1 MYCEMKKIRYF
12 IISLFLLASCSQSG
26 DLSMNKSA
34 KEFIGNPDYP
44 AISYGGYREKSRE
57 QQPTINEI
65 KEDLL
70 IMHAQGFRVFRTYDL
85 HHPFAEN
92 TLKAIREIKQ
102 ADSDFEMYVM
112 LGAWIQC
119 KDAFT
124 ENPIHEEEDFEGN
137 KFEITEAVRL
147 AQEYPDIVKIIAVG
161 NEAMVHWAWSY
172 HVPPKFVLKWVKYLQ
187 ELKANGDLNDDL
199 WVTSSDNFASWGG
212 GSDDYHNDDLDELI
226 RSVDFVSMHT
236 YAFHD
241 THYNPSFWN
250 LDAVPENLDKQDTIK
265 QAMKRAVDYELNQ
278 FDSVKK
284 YVHEIDPSKEVHI
297 GETGWSSVASDL
309 YGYGG
314 TEAADEYKLGLYYQ
328 MISDICYSMSLTCF
342 YFSAF
347 NEPWKDSTNENGSE
361 NHFGLFTVEGKA
373 KYPLWEQVDNGV
385 FNNLTRGGNP
395 IEKTYN
401 GNFEALLKDSN
412 IPPITIKEE

>member
-1 MYCEMKKIRYF
+1 MKKIRCF

-250 LDAVPENLDKQDTIK
+250 LDAIPENVDKQDTIK
-265 QAMKRAVDYELNQ
+265 QAMKSAVDYELNQ

-284 YVHEIDPSKEVHI
+284 YVHEIDPLKEVHI
-297 GETGWSSVASDL
+297 GETGWSSVASEL

-412 IPPITIKEE
+412 IPPIRIKEE

>member
-1 MYCEMKKIRYF
+1 MKKIRYF

-26 DLSMNKSA
+26 DLSMDKSA

-44 AISYGGYREKSRE
+44 AISYGGYRGKSRE

-172 HVPPKFVLKWVKYLQ
+172 HVPPKFVLKWVKHLQ
-187 ELKANGDLNDDL
+187 DLKVSGDLSNDL
-199 WVTSSDNFASWGG
+199 WITSSDNFASWGG

-241 THYNPSFWN
+241 TYYNPSFWN
-250 LDAVPENLDKQDTIK
+250 LNAIPENTDKQDTIK
-265 QAMKRAVDYELNQ
+265 QAIKRAVDYELDQ

-309 YGYGG
+309 YGSGG

-328 MISDICYSMSLTCF
+328 MISDICYSMSITCF

-361 NHFGLFTVEGKA
+361 NHFGLFTVDGKA

-385 FNNLTRGGNP
+385 FNNLTRGGNL

-401 GNFEALLKDSN
+401 GNFEALLEDSN
-412 IPPITIKEE
+412 IPPISINEE

>member
-1 MYCEMKKIRYF
+1 MKKMKYLF
-12 IISLFLLASCSQSG
+12 ISLFLLTSCGQSG
-26 DLSMNKSA
+26 DLNMNKSA

-44 AISYGGYREKSRE
+44 AISYGGYRGKSRE
-57 QQPTINEI
+57 DQPTIEEI
-65 KEDLL
+65 KEDLY

-102 ADSDFEMYVM
+102 VDNNFEMYVM
-112 LGAWIQC
+112 LGAWIQS

-124 ENPIHEEEDFEGN
+124 EKPINSEEDYEGN
-137 KFEITEAVRL
+137 KFEINEAIRL
-147 AQEYPDIVKIIAVG
+147 AKEYPEIVKIIAVG
-161 NEAMVHWAWSY
+161 NEAMVHWAWGY
-172 HVPPKFVLKWVKYLQ
+172 WLPPKFILGWVKHLQ
-187 ELKANGDLNDDL
+187 GLKASGELSNDL
-199 WVTSSDNFASWGG
+199 WITSSDNFASWGG

-347 NEPWKDSTNENGSE
+347 NEPWKDSTHENGSE
-361 NHFGLFTVEGKA
+361 NHFGLFTVDGRA
-373 KYPLWEQVDNGV
+373 KYAMWKNLDKGLLNGLGRNGLEV
-385 FNNLTRGGNP
+385 S
-395 IEKTYN
+395 KTYRGKRKN
-401 GNFEALLKDSN
+401 MMIDVLTPNKKN
-412 IPPITIKEE
+412 K

>member
-1 MYCEMKKIRYF
+1 MKKIKYF

-26 DLSMNKSA
+26 DLSMDKSA
-34 KEFIGNPDYP
+34 KEFIGNPNYP

>member
-1 MYCEMKKIRYF
+1 MKKIRFF
-12 IISLFLLASCSQSG
+12 IITSFLLVSCSESG

-34 KEFIGNPDYP
+34 KEFIGNPEYP
-44 AISYGGYREKSRE
+44 AISYGGYRGKSRQE
-57 QQPTINEI
+57 QPSINEI
-65 KEDLL
+65 KEDLY

-92 TLKAIREIKQ
+92 TLKAIKEIKQ
-102 ADSDFEMYVM
+102 TDPSFEMYVM

-124 ENPIHEEEDFEGN
+124 EKPINHEEDYEGN

-172 HVPPKFVLKWVKYLQ
+172 HVPPKFVLKWVKHLQ
-187 ELKANGDLNDDL
+187 DLKLNGVLNNDL
-199 WVTSSDNFASWGG
+199 WITSSDNFASWGG
-212 GSDDYHNDDLDELI
+212 GSAEYHNEDLNELI

-250 LDAVPENLDKQDTIK
+250 LTSTPENLNKKNIIMD
-265 QAMKRAVDYELNQ
+265 AMQRAVDYELDQ
-278 FDSVKK
+278 FESVQN
-284 YVHEIDPSKEVHI
+284 YVRNIDPSKEVHI

-309 YGYGG
+309 YGYSGS
-314 TEAADEYKLGLYYQ
+314 EAADEYKLGLYYQ
-328 MISDICYSMSLTCF
+328 MITDVCFVKSISCF

-347 NEPWKDSTNENGSE
+347 DEPWKDSNNENGSE
-361 NHFGLFTVEGKA
+361 NHFGLFTVDGKA
-373 KYPLWEQVDNGV
+373 KYPLWEKVDSGV
-385 FNNLTRGGNP
+385 FNNLSRGGNS
-395 IEKTYN
+395 IVKTYN
-401 GNFEALLKDSN
+401 GDLEALLKTSN
-412 IPPITIKEE
+412 IPPINNKEE

>member
-1 MYCEMKKIRYF
+1 MKKIRRC
-12 IISLFLLASCSQSG
+12 IISLFVLSSCSQSG
-26 DLSMNKSA
+26 DLSMGKSA
-34 KEFIGNPDYP
+34 KEFIGNPNYP

-57 QQPTINEI
+57 NQPTISEI

-92 TLKAIREIKQ
+92 TLKAIKEIKQ
-102 ADSDFEMYVM
+102 SDPEFEMYVM
-112 LGAWIQC
+112 LGAWMQC
-119 KDAFT
+119 KNAFT

-137 KFEITEAVRL
+137 KFEIDEAVRL
-147 AQEYPDIVKIIAVG
+147 AKEYPDIVKIIAVG

-172 HVPPKFVLKWVKYLQ
+172 HVPPKFILKWVKHLQ
-187 ELKANGDLNDDL
+187 ELKVSGDLNNDL
-199 WVTSSDNFASWGG
+199 WITSSDNFASWGG
-212 GSDDYHNDDLDELI
+212 GSEDYHNDDLDELI

-250 LDAVPENLDKQDTIK
+250 LDAELDNIDKQDIIK

-278 FDSVKK
+278 FDSVKE
-284 YVHEIDPSKEVHI
+284 YVHKIDPSKEVHI

-328 MISDICYSMSLTCF
+328 MISDICYSMSITCF

-361 NHFGLFTVEGKA
+361 NHFGLFTVDGKA

-385 FNNLTRGGNP
+385 FDNLTRGGNP
-395 IEKTYN
+395 IVKTYN
-401 GNFEALLKDSN
+401 GNFEALLNDSN
-412 IPPITIKEE
+412 IPPITVTEE

>member
-1 MYCEMKKIRYF
+1 MKKIRYF

-26 DLSMNKSA
+26 DLSMDKSA

-44 AISYGGYREKSRE
+44 AISYGGYRGKSRE
-57 QQPTINEI
+57 QQPTVNEI

-124 ENPIHEEEDFEGN
+124 ENPIHEEEDLEGN

-172 HVPPKFVLKWVKYLQ
+172 HVPPKFVLKWVKHLQ
-187 ELKANGDLNDDL
+187 GLKASGDLSNDL
-199 WVTSSDNFASWGG
+199 WITSSDNFASWGG

-250 LDAVPENLDKQDTIK
+250 LDVVPENEDKQDTIK
-265 QAMKRAVDYELNQ
+265 QAIKRAVDYELNQ

-314 TEAADEYKLGLYYQ
+314 TEAADEFKLGLYYQ
-328 MISDICYSMSLTCF
+328 MISDICYSMALTCF

-361 NHFGLFTVEGKA
+361 NHFGLFTLEGKA
-373 KYPLWEQVDNGV
+373 KFPLWEQVDNGV

>member
-1 MYCEMKKIRYF
+1 MKKIIPC
-12 IISLFLLASCSQSG
+12 IISLFLLASCNQSG
-26 DLSMNKSA
+26 DLSMGKSA
-34 KEFIGNPDYP
+34 KEFIGNPNYP

-57 QQPTINEI
+57 KQPTINQI
-65 KEDLL
+65 KEDLY
-70 IMHAQGFRVFRTYDL
+70 IMHAQGFRVLRTYDL

-92 TLKAIREIKQ
+92 TLKAIKEIKRT
-102 ADSDFEMYVM
+102 DPHFEMYVM

-124 ENPIHEEEDFEGN
+124 QNPIHEEEDFEGN
-137 KFEITEAVRL
+137 KFEIDEAARL
-147 AQEYPDIVKIIAVG
+147 AKEYPDIVKIIAVG
-161 NEAMVHWAWSY
+161 NESMVHWASSY
-172 HVPPKFVLKWVKYLQ
+172 HVPPKFVLKWVKHLQ
-187 ELKANGDLNDDL
+187 ELKTIGEIHDDV
-199 WVTSSDNFASWGG
+199 WITSSDNFASWGG
-212 GSDDYHNDDLDELI
+212 GSEDYHNNDLDELI

-250 LDAVPENLDKQDTIK
+250 LDAGLDNLNKIEIIK
-265 QAMKRAVDYELNQ
+265 QAMIRAIDYELNQ

-284 YVHEIDPSKEVHI
+284 YVHQIDPSKEVHI

-328 MISDICYSMSLTCF
+328 MISDVCFSMSITCF

-361 NHFGLFTVEGKA
+361 NHFGLFTVDGKA
-373 KYPLWEQVDNGV
+373 KYPLWEQVDKGV
-385 FNNLTRGGNP
+385 FDNLTRGGNR
-395 IEKTYN
+395 IIKTYN
-401 GNFEALLKDSN
+401 GDFEALLNDSN
-412 IPPITIKEE
+412 IPPTASIKD

>member
-1 MYCEMKKIRYF
+1 MKKIRYF
-12 IISLFLLASCSQSG
+12 IISLFLIASCSQSG
-26 DLSMNKSA
+26 DLSMDKSA

-44 AISYGGYREKSRE
+44 AISYGGYRGKSRE
-57 QQPTINEI
+57 QQPTVNEI

-70 IMHAQGFRVFRTYDL
+70 IMHAQGFRVYRTYDL

-92 TLKAIREIKQ
+92 TLKAIREIKH

-112 LGAWIQC
+112 LGTWIQC

-124 ENPIHEEEDFEGN
+124 ENPIHEEEDLEGN

-172 HVPPKFVLKWVKYLQ
+172 HVPPKFVLKWVKHLQ
-187 ELKANGDLNDDL
+187 GIKASGDLSNDL
-199 WVTSSDNFASWGG
+199 WITSSDNFASWGG

-250 LDAVPENLDKQDTIK
+250 LDVIPENEDKQDTIK
-265 QAMKRAVDYELNQ
+265 QAIKRAVDYELNQ

-314 TEAADEYKLGLYYQ
+314 TEAADEFKLGLYYQ

-385 FNNLTRGGNP
+385 FKNLTRGGNP

-401 GNFEALLKDSN
+401 GNFEALLEDSN
-412 IPPITIKEE
+412 IPPITIIEE

>member
-1 MYCEMKKIRYF
+1 MKKIRFF
-12 IISLFLLASCSQSG
+12 IITSFLLVSCSESG

-34 KEFIGNPDYP
+34 KEFIGNPEYP
-44 AISYGGYREKSRE
+44 AISYGGYRGKSRQE
-57 QQPTINEI
+57 QPSINEI
-65 KEDLL
+65 KEDLY

-92 TLKAIREIKQ
+92 TLKAIKEIKQ
-102 ADSDFEMYVM
+102 TDPSFEMYVM

-124 ENPIHEEEDFEGN
+124 EKPINHEEDYEGN

-172 HVPPKFVLKWVKYLQ
+172 HVPPKFVLKWVKHLQ
-187 ELKANGDLNDDL
+187 DLKLNGVLNNDL
-199 WVTSSDNFASWGG
+199 WITSSDNFASWGG
-212 GSDDYHNDDLDELI
+212 GSAEYHNEDLNELI

-250 LDAVPENLDKQDTIK
+250 LTTTPENLNKKNIIMD
-265 QAMKRAVDYELNQ
+265 AMQRAVDYELDQ
-278 FDSVKK
+278 FESVQN
-284 YVHEIDPSKEVHI
+284 YVRNIDPSKEVHI

-309 YGYGG
+309 YGYSGS
-314 TEAADEYKLGLYYQ
+314 EAADEYKLGLYYQ
-328 MISDICYSMSLTCF
+328 MITDVCFVKSISCF

-347 NEPWKDSTNENGSE
+347 DEPWKDSNNENGSE
-361 NHFGLFTVEGKA
+361 NHFGLFTVDGKA
-373 KYPLWEQVDNGV
+373 KYPLWEKVDSGV
-385 FNNLTRGGNP
+385 FNDLSRGGNS
-395 IEKTYN
+395 IVKTYN
-401 GNFEALLKDSN
+401 GDLEDLLKTSN
-412 IPPITIKEE
+412 IPPINNKEE

>member
-1 MYCEMKKIRYF
+1 MKKIRFF
-12 IISLFLLASCSQSG
+12 IITSFLLVSCSESG

-34 KEFIGNPDYP
+34 KEFIGNPEYP
-44 AISYGGYREKSRE
+44 AISYGGYRGKSRQE
-57 QQPTINEI
+57 QPSINEI
-65 KEDLL
+65 KEDLY

-92 TLKAIREIKQ
+92 TLKAIKEIKQ
-102 ADSDFEMYVM
+102 TDPSFEMYVM

-124 ENPIHEEEDFEGN
+124 EKPINHEEDYEGN

-172 HVPPKFVLKWVKYLQ
+172 HVPPKFVLKWVKHLQ
-187 ELKANGDLNDDL
+187 DLKLNGVLNNDL
-199 WVTSSDNFASWGG
+199 WITSSDNFASWGG
-212 GSDDYHNDDLDELI
+212 GSAEYHNEDLNELI

-250 LDAVPENLDKQDTIK
+250 LTTTPENLNKQNIIMD
-265 QAMKRAVDYELNQ
+265 AMQRALDYELDQ
-278 FDSVKK
+278 FESVQN
-284 YVHEIDPSKEVHI
+284 YVRNIDPSKEVHI

-309 YGYGG
+309 YGYSGS
-314 TEAADEYKLGLYYQ
+314 EAADEYKLGLYYQ
-328 MISDICYSMSLTCF
+328 MITDACFVKSISCF

-347 NEPWKDSTNENGSE
+347 DEPWKDSNNENGSE
-361 NHFGLFTVEGKA
+361 NHFGLFTVDGKA
-373 KYPLWEQVDNGV
+373 KYPLWEKVDSGV
-385 FNNLTRGGNP
+385 FNDLSRGGNS
-395 IEKTYN
+395 IVKTYN
-401 GNFEALLKDSN
+401 GDLEALLKTSN
-412 IPPITIKEE
+412 IPPINNKEE

>member
-1 MYCEMKKIRYF
+1 MKKIRCF

-172 HVPPKFVLKWVKYLQ
+172 HVPPKFVLKWVKHLQ
-187 ELKANGDLNDDL
+187 ALKASGDLSNDL
-199 WVTSSDNFASWGG
+199 WITSSDNFASWGG
-212 GSDDYHNDDLDELI
+212 GSDDYHNNDLDELI

-241 THYNPSFWN
+241 TYYNPSFWN
-250 LDAVPENLDKQDTIK
+250 LDVIPENTDKQDSIK
-265 QAMKRAVDYELNQ
+265 QAIKRAVDYELNQ

-297 GETGWSSVASDL
+297 GETGWSSVAADL

-314 TEAADEYKLGLYYQ
+314 TEAADEYKLGLYYK
-328 MISDICYSMSLTCF
+328 MITDVCFSMSISCF

-347 NEPWKDSTNENGSE
+347 DEPWKDSTNKNGSE

-373 KYPLWEQVDNGV
+373 KYPLWEQVDKGV
-385 FNNLTRGGNP
+385 FKNLTRGGNQ
-395 IEKTYN
+395 ITKTFD
-401 GNFEALLKDSN
+401 GDFEILLNTSN
-412 IPPITIKEE
+412 LPPINTKKD

>member
-1 MYCEMKKIRYF
+1 MKKIRYF

-26 DLSMNKSA
+26 DLGMDKSA

-187 ELKANGDLNDDL
+187 ELKASGDLNDDL

-250 LDAVPENLDKQDTIK
+250 LDAIPENVDKQDTIK
-265 QAMKRAVDYELNQ
+265 QAMKSAVDYELNQ

-297 GETGWSSVASDL
+297 GETGWSSVASEL

-412 IPPITIKEE
+412 IPPIRIKEE

>member
-1 MYCEMKKIRYF
+1 MKKIRYF

-187 ELKANGDLNDDL
+187 ELKASGDLNDDL

-250 LDAVPENLDKQDTIK
+250 LDVMPENEDKQDTIK
-265 QAMKRAVDYELNQ
+265 QAIKRAVDYELNQ
-278 FDSVKK
+278 FDNVKK
-284 YVHEIDPSKEVHI
+284 YVHEIDPSKQVHI

-314 TEAADEYKLGLYYQ
+314 TEAADEFKLGLYYQ

-347 NEPWKDSTNENGSE
+347 NEPWKDSTNKNGSE

>member
-1 MYCEMKKIRYF
+1 MKKIRFF
-12 IISLFLLASCSQSG
+12 IITSFLLVSCSESG

-34 KEFIGNPDYP
+34 KEFIGNPEYP
-44 AISYGGYREKSRE
+44 AISYGGYRGKSRQE
-57 QQPTINEI
+57 QPSINEI
-65 KEDLL
+65 KEDLY

-92 TLKAIREIKQ
+92 TLKAIKEIKQ
-102 ADSDFEMYVM
+102 TDPSFEMYVM

-124 ENPIHEEEDFEGN
+124 EKPINHEEDYEGN

-172 HVPPKFVLKWVKYLQ
+172 HVPPKFVLKWVKHLQ
-187 ELKANGDLNDDL
+187 DLKLNGVLNNDL
-199 WVTSSDNFASWGG
+199 WITSSDNFASWGG
-212 GSDDYHNDDLDELI
+212 GSAEYHNEDLNELI

-250 LDAVPENLDKQDTIK
+250 LTTTPENLNKQNIIMD
-265 QAMKRAVDYELNQ
+265 AMQRAVDYELDQ
-278 FDSVKK
+278 FESVQN
-284 YVHEIDPSKEVHI
+284 YVRNIDPSKEVHI

-309 YGYGG
+309 YGYSGS
-314 TEAADEYKLGLYYQ
+314 EAADEYKLGLYYQ
-328 MISDICYSMSLTCF
+328 MITDACFVKSISCF

-347 NEPWKDSTNENGSE
+347 DEPWKDSNNENGSE
-361 NHFGLFTVEGKA
+361 NHFGLFTVDGKA
-373 KYPLWEQVDNGV
+373 KYPLWEKVDSGV
-385 FNNLTRGGNP
+385 FNDLSRGGNS
-395 IEKTYN
+395 IVKTYN
-401 GNFEALLKDSN
+401 GDLEALLKTSN
-412 IPPITIKEE
+412 IPPINNKEE

>member
-1 MYCEMKKIRYF
+1 MKKIRHF

-57 QQPTINEI
+57 EQPTINEI

-124 ENPIHEEEDFEGN
+124 ENPIHEEEDLEGN

-172 HVPPKFVLKWVKYLQ
+172 HVPPKFVLKWVKHLQ
-187 ELKANGDLNDDL
+187 GLKASGELSNDL
-199 WVTSSDNFASWGG
+199 WITSSDNFASWGG

-250 LDAVPENLDKQDTIK
+250 LDAIPENTDKQDTIK
-265 QAMKRAVDYELNQ
+265 QAIKRAVDYELNQ

-284 YVHEIDPSKEVHI
+284 YVHEIDPLKEIHI

-309 YGYGG
+309 YGFGG

-347 NEPWKDSTNENGSE
+347 DEPWKDSTNENGSE

-412 IPPITIKEE
+412 IPPITIKEELL

>member
-1 MYCEMKKIRYF
+1 MKKIRYF

-26 DLSMNKSA
+26 DLSMDKSA

-44 AISYGGYREKSRE
+44 AISYGGYRGKSRE

-124 ENPIHEEEDFEGN
+124 ENPIHEEEDLEGN

-172 HVPPKFVLKWVKYLQ
+172 HVPPKFVLKWVKHLQ
-187 ELKANGDLNDDL
+187 DLKVSGDLSNDL
-199 WVTSSDNFASWGG
+199 WITSSDNFASWGG

-250 LDAVPENLDKQDTIK
+250 LDVVPENEDKQDTIK
-265 QAMKRAVDYELNQ
+265 QAIKRAVDYELNQ

-314 TEAADEYKLGLYYQ
+314 TEAADEFKLGLYYQ

-373 KYPLWEQVDNGV
+373 KFPLWEQVDNGV

>member
-1 MYCEMKKIRYF
+1 MKKIKYF

-26 DLSMNKSA
+26 DLSMDKSA
-34 KEFIGNPDYP
+34 KEFIGNPNYP

-187 ELKANGDLNDDL
+187 ELKASGDLNDDL

-250 LDAVPENLDKQDTIK
+250 LDATPENVDKQDTIK

-361 NHFGLFTVEGKA
+361 NHFGLFTIEGKA
-373 KYPLWEQVDNGV
+373 KYPLWDQVDNGV

>member
-1 MYCEMKKIRYF
+1 MKKIRCF

-102 ADSDFEMYVM
+102 ADSNFEMYVM

-187 ELKANGDLNDDL
+187 ELKASGDLNDDL

-250 LDAVPENLDKQDTIK
+250 LDAIPENVDKQDTIK
-265 QAMKRAVDYELNQ
+265 QAMKSAVDYELNQ

-412 IPPITIKEE
+412 IPPIRIKEE

>member
-1 MYCEMKKIRYF
+1 MRKIRYF

-26 DLSMNKSA
+26 DLSMDKSA

-57 QQPTINEI
+57 HQPTINEI

-102 ADSDFEMYVM
+102 ANSDFEMYVM

-187 ELKANGDLNDDL
+187 ELKASGDLNDDL

-250 LDAVPENLDKQDTIK
+250 LDAIPENVDKQDTIK
-265 QAMKRAVDYELNQ
+265 QAMKRAIDYELNQ

-297 GETGWSSVASDL
+297 GETGWSSVASEL

>member
-1 MYCEMKKIRYF
+1 MKKIRYF
-12 IISLFLLASCSQSG
+12 IISLFLIASCSQSG
-26 DLSMNKSA
+26 DLSMDKSA

-44 AISYGGYREKSRE
+44 AISYGGYRGKSRE

-92 TLKAIREIKQ
+92 TLKAIREIKH

-112 LGAWIQC
+112 LGTWIQC

-124 ENPIHEEEDFEGN
+124 ENPIHEEEDLEGN

-147 AQEYPDIVKIIAVG
+147 AQEYPNIVKIIAVG

-172 HVPPKFVLKWVKYLQ
+172 HVPPKFVLKWVKHLQ
-187 ELKANGDLNDDL
+187 GLKASGDLSNDL
-199 WVTSSDNFASWGG
+199 WITSSDNFASWGG

-250 LDAVPENLDKQDTIK
+250 LDVIPENEDKQDTIK
-265 QAMKRAVDYELNQ
+265 QAIKRAVDYELNQ
-278 FDSVKK
+278 FDSIKK

-314 TEAADEYKLGLYYQ
+314 TEAADEFKLGLYYQ

-385 FNNLTRGGNP
+385 FKNLTRGGNP

-401 GNFEALLKDSN
+401 GNFEALLEDSN
-412 IPPITIKEE
+412 IPPITIIEE

>member
-1 MYCEMKKIRYF
+1 MKKIRYF
-12 IISLFLLASCSQSG
+12 IISLFLLASCSQTG
-26 DLSMNKSA
+26 DLSMDKSA

-241 THYNPSFWN
+241 TYYNPSFWN

-265 QAMKRAVDYELNQ
+265 QAMKSAVDYELNQ

-284 YVHEIDPSKEVHI
+284 YVHEIDSSKEVHI

-361 NHFGLFTVEGKA
+361 NHFGLFTVECKA

-412 IPPITIKEE
+412 IPPIRIKEE